1 MRMTREGVTVTMI
14 RNVVNDANLMLVVDI
29 GEGGQG
35 VELSP
40 RHTGRV
46 RGGQDCQLERL
57 HLNLALCV
65 GQEN

>member
-1 MRMTREGVTVTMI
+1 MS
-14 RNVVNDANLMLVVDI
+14 NNLVVRFA

-40 RHTGRV
+40 RHAGRV
-46 RGGQDCQLERL
+46 RGGQDCQLESL
-57 HLNLALCV
+57 HLNLALGV